1 MKKSEALAALG
12 LSEGASAEDIKKA
25 HRKLAIENHP
35 DRFGQDAEARAKA
48 EEKMKTINEARDVL
62 ESGKWEP
69 EGAPFAYN
77 PYGAGTS
84 SSKNPQADINLD
96 DFFSGFPFGQSTT
109 FVWTTYDSN
118 GNKRTYTSSSQS
130 SSQSGTSANNADGSY
145 RPYGSNDPFASTF
158 GSSPFGSSPFGEANP
173 FASSPF
179 NPFASTKRPEE
190 LLSEETS
197 EFKQELCVIA
207 IKVALAI
214 LAGVFVSPALGFYLY
229 VIGSIGWALYSNLS
243 LLSSFLIIPFIF
255 LALIFAPGEYS
266 VTGFFGLLAFF
277 LALGWDISDIRKR
290 RQTISALKQQVG
302 L

>member
-1 MKKSEALAALG
+1 MKKSEALKALG

-69 EGAPFAYN
+69 EGAPFAYH
-77 PYGAGTS
+77 PYGTS
-84 SSKNPQADINLD
+84 TKQSGYPQGDVNME
-96 DFFSGFPFGQSTT
+96 DFFSGFPFGQGTT

-118 GNKRTYTSSSQS
+118 GNKRTYTSSSAGS
-130 SSQSGTSANNADGSY
+130 STTNSGTAGSSNNANDA
-145 RPYGSNDPFASTF
+145 RDPFASPF
-158 GSSPFGSSPFGEANP
+158 GGSPFASSPFEDASP

-179 NPFASTKRPEE
+179 NPFANAKRPEE
-190 LLSEETS
+190 LLGEQTS
-197 EFKQELCVIA
+197 ELKQEICVIA
-207 IKVALAI
+207 LKIVLAL

-229 VIGSIGWALYSNLS
+229 VIGSIGWSLYSNLS
-243 LLSSFLIIPFIF
+243 LLSSFLIVPFIF
-255 LALIFAPGEYS
+255 LAIIFAPGEYS
-266 VTGFFGLLAFF
+266 VTGFFGLLAFV
-277 LALGWDISDIRKR
+277 LALGWDISDVRKR
-290 RQTISALKQQVG
+290 RLTITELKQQVG

>member
-1 MKKSEALAALG
+1 MKKSEALKALG

-69 EGAPFAYN
+69 EGAPFAYH
-77 PYGAGTS
+77 PYGTS
-84 SSKNPQADINLD
+84 TKQSGYQQGNVNME
-96 DFFSGFPFGQSTT
+96 DFFSGFPFGQGTT

-118 GNKRTYTSSSQS
+118 GNKRTYTSSSAGS
-130 SSQSGTSANNADGSY
+130 STTNSGAAGSSNNANDA
-145 RPYGSNDPFASTF
+145 RDPFA
-158 GSSPFGSSPFGEANP
+158 SPFGSSPFASSPFEDASP

-179 NPFASTKRPEE
+179 NPFANAKRPEE
-190 LLSEETS
+190 LLGEQTS
-197 EFKQELCVIA
+197 ELKQEICVIA
-207 IKVALAI
+207 LKIVLAL

-229 VIGSIGWALYSNLS
+229 VIGSIGWSLYSNLS
-243 LLSSFLIIPFIF
+243 LLSSFLIVPFIF
-255 LALIFAPGEYS
+255 LAIIFAPGEYS
-266 VTGFFGLLAFF
+266 VTGFFGLLAFV
-277 LALGWDISDIRKR
+277 LALGWDISDVRKR
-290 RQTISALKQQVG
+290 RLTITELKQQVG